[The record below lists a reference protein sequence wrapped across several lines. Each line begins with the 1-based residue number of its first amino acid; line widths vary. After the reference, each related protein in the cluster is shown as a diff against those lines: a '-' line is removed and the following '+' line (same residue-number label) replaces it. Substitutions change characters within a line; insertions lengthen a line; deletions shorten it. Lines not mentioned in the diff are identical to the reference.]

1 MIRVLIVDDH
11 ELIRE
16 GLAELLSRSDDI
28 SVVAKADSGAKA
40 LALFR
45 EHNPDVSLIDL
56 RMAPMSGI
64 ETIVSLKKEYPD
76 ARIIMLSAFDTDD
89 EIYQGLRAG
98 AASYLLKDVAWE
110 ELLGT
115 IRAVHNGEK
124 RVPSHIAAKLADHM
138 SKPELTARQLDTLRL
153 IVAGRSNQEIAD
165 QLYITEGTVKAH
177 VKAILSKLG
186 ARDRTQAATLAIKRG
201 IVHQG

>member
-16 GLAELLSRSDDI
+16 GLSELLGRCDDI

-40 LALFR
+40 LELFR
-45 EHNPDVSLIDL
+45 EHTPDVSLIDL

-64 ETIVSLKKEYPD
+64 DTIVSLKKEHPN

-115 IRAVHNGEK
+115 IRAVHAGEK